1 MFILTRCL
9 DISSRFV
16 YYVHYTT
23 LYCDVLFSTC
33 RYIPC
38 DRLSKNFFSFQTC
51 TYGHCDLLSC
61 EIKPSSTFLLLSA
74 SFYLSVNSMKWSSI
88 AVSKWY
94 NTYMYLPHVTL
105 LVESQCRFPLHG
117 VKQKCFIISIL
128 TWHSTTTTCRC
139 GHMHDIEKAF
149 TLQATLMA
157 LEFETVFP
165 FWKISIDNL
174 INAAVKA
181 MQLLLTVSF

>member
-1 MFILTRCL
+1 MVWNFTFSRRRFYVQISVNWNLKQDKQNYDTLSWDFFFLDLLFYMFIVTRCVVIFFSSKLIDMFILTRCL
-9 DISSRFV
+9 EISSRFV

-38 DRLSKNFFSFQTC
+38 DRLSKDFFSFQTC

-105 LVESQCRFPLHG
+105 LV
-117 VKQKCFIISIL
+117 
-128 TWHSTTTTCRC
+128 
-139 GHMHDIEKAF
+139 
-149 TLQATLMA
+149 
-157 LEFETVFP
+157 
-165 FWKISIDNL
+165 
-174 INAAVKA
+174 
-181 MQLLLTVSF
+181 

>member
-1 MFILTRCL
+1 MTRCLGIFFFRLVVLYVHCYTLCCDFFFSSKLIDMFILTRCL
-9 DISSRFV
+9 EISSRFV

-38 DRLSKNFFSFQTC
+38 DRLSKDFFSFQTC

-88 AVSKWY
+88 AVSK
-94 NTYMYLPHVTL
+94 
-105 LVESQCRFPLHG
+105 
-117 VKQKCFIISIL
+117 
-128 TWHSTTTTCRC
+128 
-139 GHMHDIEKAF
+139 
-149 TLQATLMA
+149 
-157 LEFETVFP
+157 
-165 FWKISIDNL
+165 
-174 INAAVKA
+174 
-181 MQLLLTVSF
+181 